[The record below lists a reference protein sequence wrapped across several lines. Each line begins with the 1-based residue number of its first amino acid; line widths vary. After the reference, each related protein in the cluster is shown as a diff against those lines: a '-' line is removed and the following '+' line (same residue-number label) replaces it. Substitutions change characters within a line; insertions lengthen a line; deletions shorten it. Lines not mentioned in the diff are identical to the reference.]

1 MVKCANCEKP
11 ADYTNADPGVN
22 PVNYC
27 ASCLPT
33 WLRQRASAGHFPLVQ
48 SVEQEETIVEEE
60 PAPVKKKTSK
70 STE

>member
-1 MVKCANCEKP
+1 MVKCANCEKS

-27 ASCLPT
+27 AACLPT
-33 WLRQRASAGHFPLVQ
+33 WLRQRASAGHFPLVEA
-48 SVEQEETIVEEE
+48 VKEEE
-60 PAPVKKKTSK
+60 PISASVKKKTSK